1 MKRVILIVLDSV
13 GVGELPD
20 AAQYGDLGSNTL
32 GHIAER
38 MKLSLPNLASWGLG
52 NIISLENI
60 PPAPKPLAAWG
71 KMASASCGKDTTSG
85 HWEIAGLVLDHP
97 LPTYPHGFPDEVI
110 RPFCEAIGRDILGN
124 IVGSG
129 TQIIDNL
136 GVEHMQTGRPIVYT
150 SADSVFQ
157 IAAHEKIIPLAELY
171 RICEIARNILTGR
184 HGVGRVIAR
193 PFDGEP
199 GHFFRTANRHDYS
212 LAPPP
217 GGLTQ
222 VLSEAGTEVISI
234 GKIADIF
241 AGAGISRRLPG
252 SCNTESIASIKEAM
266 DNCTHG
272 LVFANL
278 IDFDMLYGHRND
290 VSGYGQAL
298 EYFDHELP
306 GIIKKLGPEDMLAVS
321 ADHGNDP
328 TTPSSDHSRE
338 YVPLFIYGQKIRK
351 IPLGIRST
359 FADLGATVAEYLGA
373 KTLPAGKSM
382 LNELYK

>member
-13 GVGELPD
+13 GIGELPD
-20 AAQYGDLGSNTL
+20 AAKYGDVGSNTL
-32 GHIAER
+32 GHIAE
-38 MKLSLPNLASWGLG
+38 KIKISLPNLTSWGLG
-52 NIISLENI
+52 NIIPLPNI
-60 PPAPKPLAAWG
+60 PPANEPLAAWG

-97 LPTYPHGFPDEVI
+97 LPTYPQGFPDEVI
-110 RPFCEAIGRDILGN
+110 RPLGEAIGRDILGN

-129 TQIIDNL
+129 VQIIDDL
-136 GVEHMQTGRPIVYT
+136 GEEHMRTGRPIVYT

-171 RICEIARNILTGR
+171 RICEIARKILTGP

-199 GHFFRTANRHDYS
+199 GHFYRTANRHDFS

-222 VLSEAGTEVISI
+222 VLAEAGTEVVSV

-241 AGAGISRRLPG
+241 AGVGISRRLPG
-252 SCNTESIASIKEAM
+252 SRNAESIAGIKEAM
-266 DNCTHG
+266 DTCVHG
-272 LVFANL
+272 LIFANL

-290 VSGYGQAL
+290 VGGYGQAL
-298 EYFDHELP
+298 EYFDSELP
-306 GIIKKLGPEDMLAVS
+306 GIIAKLEPDDMLAVT

-328 TTPSSDHSRE
+328 TTPSTDHSRE
-338 YVPLFIYGQKIRK
+338 YVPLLIYGKK
-351 IPLGIRST
+351 FKKATLGIRPT
-359 FADLGATVAEYLGA
+359 FADLGATISDYLGA
-373 KTLPAGKSM
+373 KELPAGKSM
-382 LNELYK
+382 LDELI

>member
-13 GVGELPD
+13 GIGELPD
-20 AAQYGDLGSNTL
+20 AAKYGDVGSNTL
-32 GHIAER
+32 GHIAQR
-38 MKLSLPNLASWGLG
+38 MKISLPTLVSWGLG
-52 NIISLENI
+52 NILPLENI
-60 PPAPKPLAAWG
+60 PPVKEPLAAWG

-85 HWEIAGLVLDHP
+85 HWEIAGLVLEHP

-110 RPFCEAIGRDILGN
+110 RPFCEAIDRGILGN

-129 TQIIDNL
+129 TQIIDDL
-136 GVEHMQTGRPIVYT
+136 GREHMKTGKPIVYT

-171 RICEIARNILTGR
+171 RICETARNILTGR

-199 GHFFRTANRHDYS
+199 GHFYRTANRHDFS
-212 LAPPP
+212 LAPPQ

-222 VLSEAGTEVISI
+222 VLSEAGTDVISV

-241 AGAGISRRLPG
+241 AGTGISRRLPG
-252 SCNTESIASIKEAM
+252 SCNSKSIAGIKEAM
-266 DNCTHG
+266 DTCAHG
-272 LVFANL
+272 LIFANL

-298 EYFDHELP
+298 EYFDQELP
-306 GIIKKLGPEDMLAVS
+306 GIIEKLRPDDMLAIS

-328 TTPSSDHSRE
+328 TTPSNDHSRE
-338 YVPLFIYGQKIRK
+338 YVPLLIYGEKIK
-351 IPLGIRST
+351 NIPLGIRST
-359 FADLGATVAEYLGA
+359 FADLGATISDYLGA
-373 KTLPAGKSM
+373 KELPAGKSM
-382 LNELYK
+382 LNELM